1 MNDPMDHLLD
11 SLPLAKRLAHYRQLA
26 EDALSEV
33 DTAADQNARGG
44 LLSMAAGWHMLASE
58 LERSM
63 LPSRSDI
70 NPG

>member
-1 MNDPMDHLLD
+1 MDLALD
-11 SLPLAKRLAHYRQLA
+11 SLSLAERLTHYRRFA
-26 EDALSEV
+26 EDALSEA
-33 DTAADQNARGG
+33 DIAADRNARGG

-63 LPSRSDI
+63 LQSRSDL